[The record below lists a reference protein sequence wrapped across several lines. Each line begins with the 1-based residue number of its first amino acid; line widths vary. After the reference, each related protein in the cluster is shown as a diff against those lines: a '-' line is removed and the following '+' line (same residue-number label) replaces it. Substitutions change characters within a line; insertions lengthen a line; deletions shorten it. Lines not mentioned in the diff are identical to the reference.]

1 MGVKNKTASLKNKKN
16 KKNKKMKKVSLVALC
31 LAAGILVTSCKKEAN
46 NGASF
51 DNRSTSATDYPS
63 SVTSLPVTTV
73 SADITT
79 NTTWDA
85 GHVWEISGVVTV
97 KNGATLTINAGTFIK
112 STVNTPNVQNGVLVI
127 SKGAK
132 INAVGTA
139 TNPIVFTSRNLLD
152 GNNATVGKPGEFG
165 GIILLGNAR
174 VNAGD
179 KLIEGLA
186 DDPKFHYGST
196 SDANN
201 GESSGTMQFVRV
213 EYAGYVLAPNVE
225 VNALTFGGVGSGTVI
240 DHIQASRGLDDG
252 FEFFGGTVSPK
263 YLISFANDDDQFDFD
278 NGFTGS
284 IQFAIAVAD
293 AYSTHSASGGVSDS
307 NGIESDNNA
316 PAEDATF
323 SLIPK
328 THPTLSNFS
337 VIGTSAAAL
346 SPAITAPGFNLGF
359 RNRRGTEVSISNSLF
374 TGYPSGVVFDAD
386 ANATLSTLT
395 NVSAHGFTAATAVL
409 GTSGTFSSTG
419 LTTSTAAAAPTFGM
433 SQPFFNSGAVNFLAS
448 GTRGA
453 VISTSAATWAIA
465 SWTKFTF

>member
-1 MGVKNKTASLKNKKN
+1 
-16 KKNKKMKKVSLVALC
+16 MKKVSLVALC

-51 DNRSTSATDYPS
+51 DNRSTAATDYPS

-73 SADITT
+73 SGDITT

-85 GHVWEISGVVTV
+85 AHVWEISGVVTV
-97 KNGATLTINAGTFIK
+97 RSGATLTINAGTFIK

-127 SKGAK
+127 AKGAK

-139 TNPIVFTSRNLLD
+139 SSPIVFTSRYLLD
-152 GNNATVGKPGEFG
+152 GNNATVGKPGDFG
-165 GIILLGNAR
+165 GVILLGNAKIN
-174 VNAGD
+174 VGD

-186 DDPKFHYGST
+186 DDPKFHYGGT
-196 SDANN
+196 NDADN
-201 GESSGTMQFVRV
+201 SGTLQFARI
-213 EYAGYVLAPNVE
+213 EYAGYVLATNVE
-225 VNALTFGGVGSGTVI
+225 VNSLTLGGVGSGTTI
-240 DHIQASRGLDDG
+240 DHVQASRGLDDG
-252 FEFFGGTVSPK
+252 FEFFGGKVSPK

-278 NGFTGS
+278 NGYTGT

-293 AYSTHSASGGVSDS
+293 AYSSHSPNPTGPSDS

-346 SPAITAPGFNLGF
+346 TPAITAPGFKWAF
-359 RNRRGTEVSISNSLF
+359 RNRRGAEVTVNNSLF
-374 TGYPSGVVFDAD
+374 TGYPSGIVADVD
-386 ANATLSTLT
+386 ANASLVSLT
-395 NVSAHGFTAATAVL
+395 NVSTHGFSAATSVL
-409 GTSGTFSSTG
+409 GTGAFVSSG
-419 LTTSTAAAAPTFGM
+419 LLTSTAAAAPTWGM
-433 SQPFFNSGAVNFLAS
+433 SQPFFNSGTVNFLAS

-453 VISTSAATWAIA
+453 VIPTSAATWAIA